1 MTSDQAAGEQ
11 PEEQPAGTFPARPPL
26 RSRLLTWGLLAL
38 VVAGFAV
45 ALGGRWDEV
54 ARELGRLDVAA
65 VLASLGLAL
74 LAVACTGAAWARVLA
89 DLGSPVPAR
98 PAARLFF
105 VSQLGKYVPGSV
117 WPVLVQMRLGR
128 ALGVPRTRT
137 ALAFVITVGLSIV
150 VGGLVGLAGLPALAA
165 HGTAAVPWLVAV
177 AVGVGVVVLH
187 PRVLNGA
194 LALALR
200 LLRRPPLEQPLPGR
214 GIAAVAL
221 WLLAFWVAAGLHV
234 WVLAVD
240 LGAPVGRSLPAA
252 VGGFALAFCAG
263 VLVVLLPAGAG
274 VREVAL
280 TAALG
285 TVLPAGAAVAIAL
298 VSRFLLA
305 VTDGLLA
312 GAAWLLDRSPAV
324 AVPSSAES
332 AADASPTDG
341 GRPPR
346 G

>member
-1 MTSDQAAGEQ
+1 MR
-11 PEEQPAGTFPARPPL
+11 PAL
-26 RSRLLTWGLLAL
+26 RSRLLTWGLLVL

-45 ALGGRWDEV
+45 ALGGRWSEV
-54 ARELGRLDVAA
+54 AHELGRLDAGAVVASL
-65 VLASLGLAL
+65 VLAVV
-74 LAVACTGAAWARVLA
+74 AVACSGAAWARVLA
-89 DLGSPVPAR
+89 DLGSPVPVR

-117 WPVLVQMRLGR
+117 WPVVVQMRLGR

-165 HGTAAVPWLVAV
+165 HGASAVPWLVAV
-177 AVGVGVVVLH
+177 AAGVGVVVLH

-194 LALALR
+194 LGLALR

-214 GIAAVAL
+214 GIAVVTL

-240 LGAPVGRSLPAA
+240 LGAPAGRSLPAA

-285 TVLPAGAAVAIAL
+285 TVLPANAAVAIAL

-312 GAAWLLDRSPAV
+312 GVAWLLDRSPAV
-324 AVPSSAES
+324 PVPSSTADS
-332 AADASPTDG
+332 PADASPTDG

-346 G
+346 A

>member
-1 MTSDQAAGEQ
+1 MTEQ
-11 PEEQPAGTFPARPPL
+11 TPEQTQPARPSL

-45 ALGGRWDEV
+45 ALGGRWGEV
-54 ARELGRLDVAA
+54 ARELGRLDVGALVA
-65 VLASLGLAL
+65 SLVLAVV
-74 LAVACTGAAWARVLA
+74 AVACSGAAWARVLA

-117 WPVLVQMRLGR
+117 WPVVVQMRLGR

-150 VGGLVGLAGLPALAA
+150 VGGLVGLAGLPALAR
-165 HGTAAVPWLVAV
+165 HGASAVPWLVAV
-177 AVGVGVVVLH
+177 AAGVGVVVLH

-194 LALALR
+194 LSLALR

-214 GIAAVAL
+214 GIGAVTL
-221 WLLAFWVAAGLHV
+221 WLLAFWVAAGLHI

-240 LGAPVGRSLPAA
+240 LGAPAGRSLPAA

-312 GAAWLLDRSPAV
+312 GVAWLLDRSPGLP
-324 AVPSSAES
+324 VPSSPEP
-332 AADASPTDG
+332 ADPSPTDG

-346 G
+346 A